1 MSHKGYVHNEVTLTC
16 TNGFKTS
23 KLLVKDR
30 GVKIADGKLIAT
42 EEDKP
47 CNFACKWA
55 GVLAAIVA
63 AACIAA
69 PFIVAVLAAF
79 VIGLA
84 ASLTIGQL
92 LCWVA
97 LRGSKWTNFHP
108 KVQIQGKKAL
118 VESSELKCLIF
129 SGNIKIF
136 YDFGTAQQEL
146 RNNQFRNSIEI
157 FGAAFIGRSF
167 FSSVS
172 SLGWSGA
179 IKSFIIDIPKNLA
192 IGYGIVEGANIISNI
207 TTGRDTLEG
216 SLDSIPIIGKNDS
229 FDEIDDAVQSDY
241 AKTATLPL
249 DINAESKI
257 IVDEK
262 LSNAQGRFNDFENKK
277 VDQYKNQNPIH
288 KYKKGKKSPHYGRQQ
303 RNRQRQNSRARAN
316 GVEQRSRLSQR
327 YQNQVQSTTQRNYT
341 RSNFGLLGFFALAE
355 IFAQHNE
362 KTLGNTLNNENN
374 PEAIAR
380 KSVKVFAAHV

>member
-167 FSSVS
+167 FASVKVA
-172 SLGWSGA
+172 GWGGA
-179 IKSFIIDIPKNLA
+179 LKSFISAIPLNLA
-192 IGYGIVEGANIISNI
+192 LGYGIVEGANIITNL
-207 TTGRDTLEG
+207 TTGRPIDEG
-216 SLDSIPIIGKNDS
+216 FRNSIPIIGNNDS
-229 FDEIDDAVQSDY
+229 IEEIDDAIQSDY
-241 AKTATLPL
+241 AKTATLPI
-249 DINAESKI
+249 DVPPETKI
-257 IVDEK
+257 SVDNKMGENNFK
-262 LSNAQGRFNDFENKK
+262 FDEFENRKIK
-277 VDQYKNQNPIH
+277 QYKNQNPIH

-303 RNRQRQNSRARAN
+303 RNRQRQNSRARAY
-316 GVEQRSRLSQR
+316 GTEQRSRLSQR